1 MKFTSLERP
10 GARVRS
16 LQEVRRSSPS
26 RTLSELPDVPLKL
39 YFRIGE
45 VADLVGVKTHILR
58 YWEHERLLVRPQK
71 SKTGQRVYR
80 REDIELLRKIR
91 VLIYEQGLTIAG
103 VRRALRLQGL
113 EPVDAESPAAPAVDH
128 VETLLKVRQKIIAL
142 LEKLDA

>member
-10 GARVRS
+10 GTRLRS
-16 LQEVRRSSPS
+16 VQEVRRSSPS
-26 RTLSELPDVPLKL
+26 RTLSELPEVPLKL

-58 YWEHERLLVRPQK
+58 YWERERLLVRPQK

-113 EPVDAESPAAPAVDH
+113 DPIDPESPAAPTTDH
-128 VETLLKVRQKIIAL
+128 VATLLKVGQKIIAL